1 MNQQELKAESGGS
14 IVVRLFAGAKQR
26 VGVERVTVQ
35 LSTGATVADLRGAL
49 VQAHPA
55 LADLLPRALF
65 AIDCE
70 YVADQRSLTG
80 VAEIACIPPV
90 SGG

>member
-1 MNQQELKAESGGS
+1 MNRQAGSAEPSGS

-26 VGVERVTVQ
+26 VGAERVTVE
-35 LSTGATVADLRGAL
+35 LSAGATVADLRLAL
-49 VQAHPA
+49 VEAHPA

-70 YVADQRSLTG
+70 YVADQRPLTG
-80 VAEIACIPPV
+80 FPEIACIPPV

>member
-1 MNQQELKAESGGS
+1 MNREALNTERSTS

-26 VGVERVTVQ
+26 VGAERVTVE
-35 LSTGATVADLRGAL
+35 LSINATVADLRVAL

-70 YVADQRSLTG
+70 YVADQRPLTG
-80 VAEIACIPPV
+80 VPEIACIPPV